1 MNNNITMTL
10 EKRDKDVER
19 LDMMIRE
26 ERDKYEK
33 KCDELKQS
41 VFIYYYFF
49 FLFFYFFFFFFLLLF
64 LLCIDKC

>member
-41 VFIYYYFF
+41 VFIYIIIISFYSFTSSFSYYYYF
-49 FLFFYFFFFFFLLLF
+49 YYV
-64 LLCIDKC
+64 

>member
-1 MNNNITMTL
+1 MMNNNITMTL

-41 VFIYYYFF
+41 VFIYIIISSFYSFTSSSYY
-49 FLFFYFFFFFFLLLF
+49 YYYV
-64 LLCIDKC
+64 